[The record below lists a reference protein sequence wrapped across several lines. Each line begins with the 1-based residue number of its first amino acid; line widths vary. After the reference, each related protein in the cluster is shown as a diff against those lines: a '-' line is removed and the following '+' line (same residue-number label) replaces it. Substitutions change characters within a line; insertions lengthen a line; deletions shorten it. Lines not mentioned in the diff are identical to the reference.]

1 MRDILLYLVAVL
13 IWGTTWFAITFQL
26 GVVAIEW
33 SLVYRFAL
41 ATVLLFAICLA
52 TGRALK
58 FPGRAHLV
66 FLGLGA
72 FLFSSN
78 YYFSYLG
85 VAYITSGLVAV
96 VFSTLPLMNI
106 FNGRVFL
113 KRRLEPAIAAASLVG
128 IGGIA
133 LMFWPE
139 LGAGASNDKALL
151 GMVIVL
157 IATYLASV
165 GNTIAAGRSASKLPV
180 LSMSA
185 WGMLYGTG
193 FLTAAAVCNY
203 NPRNRIVGKIA
214 KTGDPIAIETI
225 ETDDVLAELGKN
237 KESRWVVGF
246 ALEADNPRE
255 NALQNLRA
263 KNCDVVVL
271 NAPVAIG
278 SETNHIELIDRDGRV
293 VSQYS
298 GIKTDVARELIDWIE
313 TKLHG

>member
-41 ATVLLFAICLA
+41 ATVLLFTICLA
-52 TGRALK
+52 TGRKLK
-58 FPGRAHLV
+58 FPRRAHLV

-113 KRRLEPAIAAASLVG
+113 KRRLEPPIVVASLVG

-139 LGAGASNDKALL
+139 LGAGAGNDKALL

-157 IATYLASV
+157 IATYLASL
-165 GNTIAAGRSASKLPV
+165 GNTIAAGRSASKLPE

-193 FLTAAAVCNY
+193 FLTAASLLNG
-203 NPRNRIVGKIA
+203 NPVLFETTAPYIWSLFYLALFGPVIA
-214 KTGDPIAIETI
+214 FTSY
-225 ETDDVLAELGKN
+225 L
-237 KESRWVVGF
+237 
-246 ALEADNPRE
+246 
-255 NALQNLRA
+255 
-263 KNCDVVVL
+263 
-271 NAPVAIG
+271 
-278 SETNHIELIDRDGRV
+278 ELIKRIGAERAGYISVAFPV
-293 VSQYS
+293 VALAISTFFEGYQWSIPAALGVMLVLGGNVY
-298 GIKTDVARELIDWIE
+298 ILRTRQKKVEQRPA
-313 TKLHG
+313 

>member
-41 ATVLLFAICLA
+41 ATILLFAICLV

-58 FPGRAHLV
+58 FPRRAHLV

-113 KRRLEPAIAAASLVG
+113 KRRLEPAIVVASLVG

-157 IATYLASV
+157 IATYLASL
-165 GNTIAAGRSASKLPV
+165 GNTIAGGRSASKLPV

-193 FLTAAAVCNY
+193 FLTAA
-203 NPRNRIVGKIA
+203 R
-214 KTGDPIAIETI
+214 
-225 ETDDVLAELGKN
+225 L
-237 KESRWVVGF
+237 
-246 ALEADNPRE
+246 
-255 NALQNLRA
+255 
-263 KNCDVVVL
+263 L
-271 NAPVAIG
+271 NGNPVAFEITKPYIFSLVYLSLFG
-278 SETNHIELIDRDGRV
+278 TVIAFTSYLELIKRIGAERAGYISVAFPV
-293 VSQYS
+293 VALAISTFFEGYQWSIPAALGVMLVLGGNVY
-298 GIKTDVARELIDWIE
+298 ILRTRQKKVEQRPA
-313 TKLHG
+313 

>member
-193 FLTAAAVCNY
+193 FLTAASLLNG
-203 NPRNRIVGKIA
+203 NPVVFDFSTPYVASLVYLSLFGTVIA
-214 KTGDPIAIETI
+214 FTSY
-225 ETDDVLAELGKN
+225 L
-237 KESRWVVGF
+237 
-246 ALEADNPRE
+246 
-255 NALQNLRA
+255 
-263 KNCDVVVL
+263 
-271 NAPVAIG
+271 
-278 SETNHIELIDRDGRV
+278 ELIKRIGAERAGYISVAFPV
-293 VSQYS
+293 VALAISTFFEGYQWSIPAALGMMLVLGGNVYILNS
-298 GIKTDVARELIDWIE
+298 RQKKTQPG
-313 TKLHG
+313 T

>member
-41 ATVLLFAICLA
+41 ATVVLFAICLG
-52 TGRALK
+52 TGRELK
-58 FPGRAHLV
+58 FPRRAHLV

-113 KRRLEPAIAAASLVG
+113 KRRLEPAIVVASLVG

-157 IATYLASV
+157 IATYLASL
-165 GNTIAAGRSASKLPV
+165 GNTIAGGRSASKLPV

-193 FLTAAAVCNY
+193 FLTAASLLNG
-203 NPRNRIVGKIA
+203 NPVLFETTKPYIFSLVYLSLFGTVIA
-214 KTGDPIAIETI
+214 FTSY
-225 ETDDVLAELGKN
+225 L
-237 KESRWVVGF
+237 
-246 ALEADNPRE
+246 
-255 NALQNLRA
+255 
-263 KNCDVVVL
+263 
-271 NAPVAIG
+271 
-278 SETNHIELIDRDGRV
+278 ELIKRIGAERAGYISVAFPV
-293 VSQYS
+293 VALAISTFFEGYQWSIPAALGMVLVLGGNVY
-298 GIKTDVARELIDWIE
+298 ILRTRQKKVEPRPA
-313 TKLHG
+313 

>member
-26 GVVAIEW
+26 GTVAIEW

-52 TGRALK
+52 TGRKLK
-58 FPGRAHLV
+58 FPRRAHLV

-139 LGAGASNDKALL
+139 LGAGAGNDKALL

-193 FLTAAAVCNY
+193 FLTAASLLNG
-203 NPRNRIVGKIA
+203 NPVVFDFSTPYVASLVYLSLFGTVIA
-214 KTGDPIAIETI
+214 FTSY
-225 ETDDVLAELGKN
+225 L
-237 KESRWVVGF
+237 
-246 ALEADNPRE
+246 
-255 NALQNLRA
+255 
-263 KNCDVVVL
+263 
-271 NAPVAIG
+271 
-278 SETNHIELIDRDGRV
+278 ELIKRIGAERAGYISVAFPV
-293 VSQYS
+293 VALAISTFFEGYQWS
-298 GIKTDVARELIDWIE
+298 IPAALGIVLVLGGNVYILRTRQKKVEQRPA
-313 TKLHG
+313 

>member
-41 ATVLLFAICLA
+41 ATVLLFTICLV

-58 FPGRAHLV
+58 FPRRAHLV

-113 KRRLEPAIAAASLVG
+113 KRRLEPAIVVASLVG

-139 LGAGASNDKALL
+139 LGAGADNDKALV

-193 FLTAAAVCNY
+193 FLTAAS
-203 NPRNRIVGKIA
+203 
-214 KTGDPIAIETI
+214 
-225 ETDDVLAELGKN
+225 L
-237 KESRWVVGF
+237 
-246 ALEADNPRE
+246 
-255 NALQNLRA
+255 
-263 KNCDVVVL
+263 L
-271 NAPVAIG
+271 NGNPVAFEITKPYIFSLVYLSLFG
-278 SETNHIELIDRDGRV
+278 TVIAFTSYLELIKRIGPERAGYISVAFPV
-293 VSQYS
+293 VALAISTFFEGYQWSIPAVLGMALVLGGNVY
-298 GIKTDVARELIDWIE
+298 ILRTRQKKVEPRPA
-313 TKLHG
+313 

>member
-41 ATVLLFAICLA
+41 ATVLLFAICLV
-52 TGRALK
+52 TRRKLK
-58 FPGRAHLV
+58 FPRRAHLV

-113 KRRLEPAIAAASLVG
+113 KRRLEPAIVVASLVG

-139 LGAGASNDKALL
+139 LGAGADNDKALL

-157 IATYLASV
+157 IATYLASL
-165 GNTIAAGRSASKLPV
+165 GNTIAGGRSASKLPV

-193 FLTAAAVCNY
+193 FLTLTSLLNG
-203 NPRNRIVGKIA
+203 NPVLFETTAPYIWSLFYLSLFGTVIA
-214 KTGDPIAIETI
+214 FTSY
-225 ETDDVLAELGKN
+225 L
-237 KESRWVVGF
+237 
-246 ALEADNPRE
+246 
-255 NALQNLRA
+255 
-263 KNCDVVVL
+263 
-271 NAPVAIG
+271 
-278 SETNHIELIDRDGRV
+278 ELIKRIGAERAGYISVAFPV
-293 VSQYS
+293 VALAISTFFEGYQWSIPAALGMVLVLGGNVY
-298 GIKTDVARELIDWIE
+298 ILRTRQKKVEQRPA
-313 TKLHG
+313 

>member
-26 GVVAIEW
+26 GVVATEW

-41 ATVLLFAICLA
+41 ATVLLFAICLV
-52 TGRALK
+52 TRRKLK
-58 FPGRAHLV
+58 FPRRAHLV

-113 KRRLEPAIAAASLVG
+113 KRRLEPAIVVASLVG

-157 IATYLASV
+157 IATYLASL
-165 GNTIAAGRSASKLPV
+165 GNTIAGGRSASKLPV

-193 FLTAAAVCNY
+193 FLTAAS
-203 NPRNRIVGKIA
+203 
-214 KTGDPIAIETI
+214 
-225 ETDDVLAELGKN
+225 L
-237 KESRWVVGF
+237 
-246 ALEADNPRE
+246 
-255 NALQNLRA
+255 
-263 KNCDVVVL
+263 L
-271 NAPVAIG
+271 NGNPVAFEITKPYIFSLVYLSLFG
-278 SETNHIELIDRDGRV
+278 TVIAFTSYLELIKRIGAERAGYISVAFPV
-293 VSQYS
+293 VALAISTFFEGYQWSIPAALGVMLVLGGNVY
-298 GIKTDVARELIDWIE
+298 ILRTRQKKVEPRPA
-313 TKLHG
+313 

>member
-41 ATVLLFAICLA
+41 ATVLLFAICLV
-52 TGRALK
+52 TGRKLK
-58 FPGRAHLV
+58 FPRRAHLV

-113 KRRLEPAIAAASLVG
+113 KRRLEPAIVVASLVG

-139 LGAGASNDKALL
+139 LGAGADNDKALL

-157 IATYLASV
+157 IATYLASL
-165 GNTIAAGRSASKLPV
+165 GNTIAGGRSASKLPV

-193 FLTAAAVCNY
+193 FLTA
-203 NPRNRIVGKIA
+203 
-214 KTGDPIAIETI
+214 TS
-225 ETDDVLAELGKN
+225 L
-237 KESRWVVGF
+237 
-246 ALEADNPRE
+246 
-255 NALQNLRA
+255 
-263 KNCDVVVL
+263 L
-271 NAPVAIG
+271 NGNPVAFEITKPYIFSLVYLSLFG
-278 SETNHIELIDRDGRV
+278 TVIAFTSYLELIKRIGAERAGYISVAFPV
-293 VSQYS
+293 VALAISTFFEGYQWSIPAALGMMLVLGGNVY
-298 GIKTDVARELIDWIE
+298 ILRTRQKKVE
-313 TKLHG
+313 

>member
-1 MRDILLYLVAVL
+1 VRDILLYLVAVL

-41 ATVLLFAICLA
+41 ATVLLFAICLV
-52 TGRALK
+52 TGRELK
-58 FPGRAHLV
+58 FPRRGHLV
-66 FLGLGA
+66 FLGLGV

-113 KRRLEPAIAAASLVG
+113 KRRLEPAIVVASLVG
-128 IGGIA
+128 ISGIA

-139 LGAGASNDKALL
+139 LDAGAGNDNALL

-157 IATYLASV
+157 IATYLASI
-165 GNTIAAGRSASKLPV
+165 GNIIAGARSASKLPV

-193 FLTAAAVCNY
+193 FLT
-203 NPRNRIVGKIA
+203 
-214 KTGDPIAIETI
+214 
-225 ETDDVLAELGKN
+225 LASLLN
-237 KESRWVVGF
+237 
-246 ALEADNPRE
+246 DNPVAFE
-255 NALQNLRA
+255 TTKPYIISLVYLSLFGTVIAFTSYLALIKRIGPERAGYISVAFPIVALAISTFFEGYQWSILAVLGMVLVLGGNVYILRTRQ
-263 KNCDVVVL
+263 KKVEQR
-271 NAPVAIG
+271 PV
-278 SETNHIELIDRDGRV
+278 
-293 VSQYS
+293 
-298 GIKTDVARELIDWIE
+298 
-313 TKLHG
+313 

>member
-41 ATVLLFAICLA
+41 ATVLLFAICLV
-52 TGRALK
+52 TGRKLK
-58 FPGRAHLV
+58 FPRRAHLV

-113 KRRLEPAIAAASLVG
+113 KRRLEPAIVVASLVG

-139 LGAGASNDKALL
+139 LGAGADNDKALL

-157 IATYLASV
+157 IATYLASL
-165 GNTIAAGRSASKLPV
+165 GNTIAGGRSASKLPV

-193 FLTAAAVCNY
+193 FLTA
-203 NPRNRIVGKIA
+203 
-214 KTGDPIAIETI
+214 TS
-225 ETDDVLAELGKN
+225 L
-237 KESRWVVGF
+237 
-246 ALEADNPRE
+246 
-255 NALQNLRA
+255 
-263 KNCDVVVL
+263 L
-271 NAPVAIG
+271 NGNPVAFEITKPYIFSLVYLYLFG
-278 SETNHIELIDRDGRV
+278 TVIAFTSYLELIKRIGAERAGYISVAFPV
-293 VSQYS
+293 VALAISTFFEGYQWSIPAALGMMLVLGGNVY
-298 GIKTDVARELIDWIE
+298 ILRTRQKKVE
-313 TKLHG
+313 

>member
-41 ATVLLFAICLA
+41 ATVLLFAICLV
-52 TGRALK
+52 TGRKLK
-58 FPGRAHLV
+58 FPRRAHLV

-113 KRRLEPAIAAASLVG
+113 KRRLEPAIVIASLVG

-139 LGAGASNDKALL
+139 LGAGADNDKALL

-157 IATYLASV
+157 IATYLASL
-165 GNTIAAGRSASKLPV
+165 GNTIAGGRSASKLPV

-193 FLTAAAVCNY
+193 FLTAAS
-203 NPRNRIVGKIA
+203 
-214 KTGDPIAIETI
+214 
-225 ETDDVLAELGKN
+225 L
-237 KESRWVVGF
+237 
-246 ALEADNPRE
+246 
-255 NALQNLRA
+255 
-263 KNCDVVVL
+263 L
-271 NAPVAIG
+271 NGNPVAFEITKPYIFSLVYLALFG
-278 SETNHIELIDRDGRV
+278 TVIAFTSYLELIKRIGAERAGYISVAFPV
-293 VSQYS
+293 VALAISTFFEGYQWSIPAALGMVLVLGGNVY
-298 GIKTDVARELIDWIE
+298 ILRTRQKKVEPRPA
-313 TKLHG
+313 